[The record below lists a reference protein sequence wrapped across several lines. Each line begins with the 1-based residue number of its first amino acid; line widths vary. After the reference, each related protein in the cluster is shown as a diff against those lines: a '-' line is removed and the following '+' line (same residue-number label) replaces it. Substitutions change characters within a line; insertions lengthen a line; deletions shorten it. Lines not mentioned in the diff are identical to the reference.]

1 MLNMRSLKW
10 KLQKRISCATVKSF
24 CVFGWSLKD
33 VTIQMKDTKAYFPMV
48 VFQNF
53 DSVDEILS
61 VLPFKEKVQRRTI
74 PWYCFKLSNARM
86 KTKMCHHLNE
96 NYKALL
102 SHATV
107 AKL

>member
-10 KLQKRISCATVKSF
+10 KLQRRISCATVKSF

-53 DSVDEILS
+53 DSVDEILN
-61 VLPFKEKVQRRTI
+61 VLPFKEKVQRRI
-74 PWYCFKLSNARM
+74 ILCYCLK
-86 KTKMCHHLNE
+86 
-96 NYKALL
+96 LL
-102 SHATV
+102 SLWM
-107 AKL
+107 KS